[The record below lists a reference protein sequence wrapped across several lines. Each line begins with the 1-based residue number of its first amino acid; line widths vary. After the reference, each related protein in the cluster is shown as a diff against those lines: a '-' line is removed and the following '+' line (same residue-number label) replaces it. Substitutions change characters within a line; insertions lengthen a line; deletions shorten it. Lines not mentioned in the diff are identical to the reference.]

1 MTKERLYIFLL
12 IYQKLIER
20 LKLIFVNVIDGISLV
35 KISFENTRFKNII
48 EKYNKKYYKSI

>member
-48 EKYNKKYYKSI
+48 EKYNKKYYKII

>member
-1 MTKERLYIFLL
+1 MLL
-12 IYQKLIER
+12 
-20 LKLIFVNVIDGISLV
+20 DGISLV